1 MDVKNH
7 NMNKEKPI
15 MRKRLKVIAFL
26 AFFLGIVLAVSQYF
40 DLYRKLYMRKV
51 FLI

>member
-26 AFFLGIVLAVSQYF
+26 NIL